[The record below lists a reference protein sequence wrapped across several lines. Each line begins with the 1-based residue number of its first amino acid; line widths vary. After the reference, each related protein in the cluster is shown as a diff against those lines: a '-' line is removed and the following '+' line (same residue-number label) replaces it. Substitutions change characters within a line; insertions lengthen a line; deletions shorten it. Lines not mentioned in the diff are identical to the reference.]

1 LRRGGILC
9 RNLSIWSAASFVFNH
24 PEDDAMN
31 PYLTVG
37 LSAFAAAALFE
48 AALIPGIVI
57 GGAALLAPKF
67 LPRLRPA
74 AGSIASPRIEPQAS
88 LPDQSEVERPPAVS
102 SGLAVKQALAKT
114 ITFRIIVTGLD
125 FTTNYVVLGELA
137 TAAGLS
143 TVALVVGPLLY
154 FGHETAWNYYGG
166 SAETSADLPASS
178 SDAEA
183 CPQGFT
189 ISRALAKTITFRT
202 IATVVDFTT
211 NYMVVADIATAAGL
225 SAFGFVL
232 GPFVYFG
239 HERVWDYF
247 SAPGERALDAPP
259 PTNRVPAMLHPTAA
273 GRRPRSVARRGYRTD
288 SGLPSP
294 RILRPSSG

>member
-1 LRRGGILC
+1 
-9 RNLSIWSAASFVFNH
+9 
-24 PEDDAMN
+24 MN

-37 LSAFAAAALFE
+37 LSALAAAALFE

-74 AGSIASPRIEPQAS
+74 VSPIARRRIEPQAS
-88 LPDQSEVERPPAVS
+88 PRDQLDVEQPPAIP

-114 ITFRIIVTGLD
+114 ITFRIIATSLD

-143 TVALVVGPLLY
+143 TVSLVVGPLFY
-154 FGHETAWNYYGG
+154 FVHETAWNYYLG
-166 SAETSADLPASS
+166 STETALDLPAPRP
-178 SDAEA
+178 EA
-183 CPQGFT
+183 NGGPRGFT

-202 IATVVDFTT
+202 IGTVIDFTT
-211 NYMVVADIATAAGL
+211 NYAVVGDVATAAGL
-225 SAFGFVL
+225 SAFAFVV

-239 HERVWDYF
+239 HERLWDYF
-247 SAPGERALDAPP
+247 GAPGERTLDAPP
-259 PTNRVPAMLHPTAA
+259 PTNRAPVI
-273 GRRPRSVARRGYRTD
+273 GPRQRLEA
-288 SGLPSP
+288 
-294 RILRPSSG
+294 

>member
-1 LRRGGILC
+1 
-9 RNLSIWSAASFVFNH
+9 
-24 PEDDAMN
+24 MN

-37 LSAFAAAALFE
+37 LSAVAAAALFE

-57 GGAALLAPKF
+57 AGAALLAPKV

-74 AGSIASPRIEPQAS
+74 VGSIASPRIEPQAS
-88 LPDQSEVERPPAVS
+88 LPDRSEIEPAPAIS
-102 SGLAVKQALAKT
+102 SGLAVKQAFAKT

-166 SAETSADLPASS
+166 SAETSADLPAPRP
-178 SDAEA
+178 DVEA
-183 CPQGFT
+183 GPQEFT

-211 NYMVVADIATAAGL
+211 NYVVVADIATAAGL

-247 SAPGERALDAPP
+247 SAPGERTLDAPP
-259 PTNRVPAMLHPTAA
+259 PTNRAPVILPLQRLGGVSETQPAEATGPIA
-273 GRRPRSVARRGYRTD
+273 GYRGRAPHSRPPAD
-288 SGLPSP
+288 
-294 RILRPSSG
+294 LRRSRCTRCQSTSS

>member
-1 LRRGGILC
+1 
-9 RNLSIWSAASFVFNH
+9 
-24 PEDDAMN
+24 
-31 PYLTVG
+31 LTVG
-37 LSAFAAAALFE
+37 LSALVAAAFFE

-57 GGAALLAPKF
+57 GAAALLAPKV
-67 LPRLRPA
+67 LPRLRPTV
-74 AGSIASPRIEPQAS
+74 GSTACRRIESQAP
-88 LPDQSEVERPPAVS
+88 LPDRSEVEPPPAIP

-114 ITFRIIVTGLD
+114 ITFRIIVTSLD

-143 TVALVVGPLLY
+143 TIALVVGPLLY

-166 SAETSADLPASS
+166 SAETSADPPASR

-183 CPQGFT
+183 GPRGFT
-189 ISRALAKTITFRT
+189 ISRALTKTITFRT
-202 IATVVDFTT
+202 IATVADFAT
-211 NYMVVADIATAAGL
+211 NYVVVADIATAAGL

-247 SAPGERALDAPP
+247 SAPEERPLDAPP
-259 PTNRVPAMLHPTAA
+259 PTNRVSVI
-273 GRRPRSVARRGYRTD
+273 RRQGARRRQ
-288 SGLPSP
+288 
-294 RILRPSSG
+294 

>member
-1 LRRGGILC
+1 
-9 RNLSIWSAASFVFNH
+9 
-24 PEDDAMN
+24 MN

-57 GGAALLAPKF
+57 GGAAVLAPKF
-67 LPRLRPA
+67 LPRLRLQPA
-74 AGSIASPRIEPQAS
+74 VGSIARRPAEPPAPRQ
-88 LPDQSEVERPPAVS
+88 DRSEVEQSPAIP

-125 FTTNYVVLGELA
+125 FTTNYVVLGELV

-143 TVALVVGPLLY
+143 AVALVVGPVLY
-154 FGHETAWNYYGG
+154 FVHETAWNYYDG
-166 SAETSADLPASS
+166 SAESSVELPASRA
-178 SDAEA
+178 DANA
-183 CPQGFT
+183 GPQGFT

-202 IATVVDFTT
+202 IATVIDFTT
-211 NYMVVADIATAAGL
+211 NYVVVADIATAAGL

-247 SAPGERALDAPP
+247 SAPGERTRPAPP
-259 PTNRVPAMLHPTAA
+259 PTNRMPVI
-273 GRRPRSVARRGYRTD
+273 GPRQRLGA
-288 SGLPSP
+288 
-294 RILRPSSG
+294 

>member
-1 LRRGGILC
+1 M
-9 RNLSIWSAASFVFNH
+9 S
-24 PEDDAMN
+24 

-37 LSAFAAAALFE
+37 LSALAAAALFE
-48 AALIPGIVI
+48 VALIPGVVI

-67 LPRLRPA
+67 LPRLQLRPA
-74 AGSIASPRIEPQAS
+74 VGSIARRRIEPQAR
-88 LPDQSEVERPPAVS
+88 LPDRSDVEQQPAIP

-114 ITFRIIVTGLD
+114 ITFRIIVTSLD

-154 FGHETAWNYYGG
+154 FVHETAWNYYLG
-166 SAETSADLPASS
+166 SAETSVDLPAPRP
-178 SDAEA
+178 DAETG
-183 CPQGFT
+183 PQGFT

-202 IATVVDFTT
+202 IATVIDFTT
-211 NYMVVADIATAAGL
+211 NYGVVADIATAAGL
-225 SAFGFVL
+225 SAFGFVV

-247 SAPGERALDAPP
+247 SAPAERTLDAPP
-259 PTNRVPAMLHPTAA
+259 PTNRVPVIGPRQRL
-273 GRRPRSVARRGYRTD
+273 GRVSKA
-288 SGLPSP
+288 
-294 RILRPSSG
+294 